1 MKQEILTLLASG
13 DFEGAATLAN
23 KLSAEDLAN
32 VLKELQD
39 ESLAPFCRALESDL
53 LAEVLILLDK
63 FLQEKIINGL
73 HDDELEAVMDE
84 MSVDDTVDIIE
95 DMPQEIVWR
104 IAESEEIL
112 KLLEFLTAH
121 NYEEAA
127 DIVNKYEPSALA
139 ELLATLP
146 EEHLIPFCHVLDS
159 ELLAEVILLLDTALQ
174 EQILSGLRDDEL
186 EKVMDEISVD
196 ETVDIIEDMPQE
208 VVRRIAELDDILM
221 LLEERNYAV
230 LKPLLSSMNAIDL
243 AEVFEETEKDTDL
256 LILFRILPKD
266 LASETFVEMD
276 SDVKERL
283 IHKLTDRE
291 LRAVLDELFLDDTVD
306 LIEEMPASVVK
317 RVLAQSDSETRAYIN
332 DILKYP
338 KDSAGSIMTIEFV
351 SLRPT
356 MTVEDAF
363 ERIRRTAIDKETIYT
378 CYVVDET
385 KKLIGL
391 VTAKDLMLA
400 PKTAFISDIMEENV
414 IYAHTEDDKEEVARK
429 ISDYGFL
436 ALPVVDREMR
446 LVGIVTIDDA
456 IDVLEEETDED
467 IAKMAAMA
475 TSDKPYLKTGVFSLW
490 KNRVLWLLIL
500 MLGATFTGLILNNY
514 EAQLS
519 TCLVACVPMIM
530 GTGGN
535 SGSQASVTV
544 IRALSLGEVETRD
557 VGKVIWKELRT
568 ALLLGATLAVAC
580 FVKLIFLDGMLLQME
595 GYTWLVSLVVSLA
608 LFATV
613 IVAKLV
619 GAILPILAKLCRL
632 DPAVVANPFITTI
645 VDAVSVIL
653 FCYLSI
659 GILG

>member
-1 MKQEILTLLASG
+1 MEKELFDFLTAQDYES
-13 DFEGAATLAN
+13 AATLAN
-23 KLSAEDLAN
+23 K
-32 VLKELQD
+32 
-39 ESLAPFCRALESDL
+39 
-53 LAEVLILLDK
+53 
-63 FLQEKIINGL
+63 
-73 HDDELEAVMDE
+73 
-84 MSVDDTVDIIE
+84 
-95 DMPQEIVWR
+95 
-104 IAESEEIL
+104 
-112 KLLEFLTAH
+112 
-121 NYEEAA
+121 
-127 DIVNKYEPSALA
+127 YEPSVLADALA
-139 ELLATLP
+139 NIND
-146 EEHLIPFCHVLDS
+146 EHLIPLCRLLDS
-159 ELLAEVILLLDTALQ
+159 ELLAEVLLLIDACLQ
-174 EQILSGLRDDEL
+174 ERILSGLRDDEL
-186 EKVMDEISVD
+186 EKVMDEMSVD

-208 VVRRIAELDDILM
+208 IVRRIAELDDILA
-221 LLEERNYAV
+221 LLKERNYAV

-243 AEVFEETEKDTDL
+243 AEVFEETEEDTDL

-266 LASETFVEMD
+266 LAAETFVEMD
-276 SDVKERL
+276 SDVTERL
-283 IHKLTDRE
+283 IYKLTDRE

-385 KKLIGL
+385 KTLVGL

-400 PKTAFISDIMEENV
+400 PKNAFIADVMEENV
-414 IYAHTEDDKEEVARK
+414 IYAYTEDDKEEAARK

-436 ALPVVDREMR
+436 ALPIVDREMR
-446 LVGIVTIDDA
+446 LVGIVTVDDA
-456 IDVLEEETDED
+456 IDVLEEENAED

-490 KNRVLWLLIL
+490 KNRVLWLLVL
-500 MLGATFTGLILNNY
+500 MLGATFTGLILNSY

-557 VGKVIWKELRT
+557 VGKVLFKELLT
-568 ALLLGATLAVAC
+568 SLLLGFTLAVAC
-580 FVKLIFLDGMLLQME
+580 FLKLIFLDGMLLGLS
-595 GYTWLVSLVVSLA
+595 GYTWQVSLVVAGA

-619 GAILPILAKLCRL
+619 GAALPILAKLCRL

>member
-1 MKQEILTLLASG
+1 MEKEFFDFLTEFLEKE
-13 DFEGAATLAN
+13 DYVTAAQQLQSY
-23 KLSAEDLAN
+23 SAEEVAQL
-32 VLKELQD
+32 LKTLDEQRLIPLCRELDSEQMAD
-39 ESLAPFCRALESDL
+39 ALL
-53 LAEVLILLDK
+53 LLDAS
-63 FLQEKIINGL
+63 LQESILSGL
-73 HDDELEAVMDE
+73 RDDELEAVMEE

-95 DMPQEIVWR
+95 EMPQEI
-104 IAESEEIL
+104 
-112 KLLEFLTAH
+112 
-121 NYEEAA
+121 
-127 DIVNKYEPSALA
+127 
-139 ELLATLP
+139 
-146 EEHLIPFCHVLDS
+146 
-159 ELLAEVILLLDTALQ
+159 
-174 EQILSGLRDDEL
+174 
-186 EKVMDEISVD
+186 
-196 ETVDIIEDMPQE
+196 
-208 VVRRIAELDDILM
+208 VRRIAELDEILI
-221 LLEERNYAV
+221 LLQERNYAV

-243 AEVFEETEKDTDL
+243 AEVFEKTENDAEL

-266 LASETFVEMD
+266 LAAETFVEMD
-276 SDVKERL
+276 SDVKEKL
-283 IHKLTDRE
+283 IHKLNDRE
-291 LRAVLDELFLDDTVD
+291 LKAVMDELFLDDAVD

-332 DILKYP
+332 ELLKYP

-351 SLRPT
+351 SLLPT

-378 CYVVDET
+378 CYVIDPT
-385 KKLIGL
+385 NKILGL

-400 PKTAFISDIMEENV
+400 PKNAYIEDVMQENV
-414 IYAHTEDDKEEVARK
+414 IYAYTEDDKEAVARK

-436 ALPVVDREMR
+436 ALPIVDREMR
-446 LVGIVTIDDA
+446 LVGIVTVDDA
-456 IDVLEEETDED
+456 MDVLQEENTED

-475 TSDKPYLKTGVFSLW
+475 PTDKPYLKTGVFSLW
-490 KNRVLWLLIL
+490 RNRVLWLLIL
-500 MLGATFTGLILNNY
+500 MLGSTFTGLILNSY

-544 IRALSLGEVETRD
+544 IRSLSIGEIETRD

-568 ALLLGATLAVAC
+568 AILLGLTLAAVC
-580 FVKLIFLDGMLLQME
+580 FVKLICLDGMLLQME
-595 GYTWLVSLVVSLA
+595 GYTWKVSMVVSLA
-608 LFATV
+608 LFGTV
-613 IVAKLV
+613 ILAKLV
-619 GAILPILAKLCRL
+619 GAILPILAKLCHL

>member
-1 MKQEILTLLASG
+1 ME
-13 DFEGAATLAN
+13 
-23 KLSAEDLAN
+23 
-32 VLKELQD
+32 KE
-39 ESLAPFCRALESDL
+39 
-53 LAEVLILLDK
+53 
-63 FLQEKIINGL
+63 
-73 HDDELEAVMDE
+73 
-84 MSVDDTVDIIE
+84 
-95 DMPQEIVWR
+95 
-104 IAESEEIL
+104 
-112 KLLEFLTAH
+112 LLEFLAAH

-159 ELLAEVILLLDTALQ
+159 ELLAEVLLLLDAALQ

-500 MLGATFTGLILNNY
+500 MLGATFTGLILNTY
-514 EAQLS
+514 EARLEVY
-519 TCLVACVPMIM
+519 LVACIPMIM

-557 VGKVIWKELRT
+557 VFKVIWKELRT

-580 FVKLIFLDGMLLQME
+580 FAKLIFLDGMLLQME